1 MANIVIASQNNNM
14 SETDGSLRTAV
25 FNFMTKLAKDH
36 TTSGLHVE
44 PIHNSVDPR
53 ARTARVNQQFRAVLF
68 QLEDQDDNTPTFVYY
83 GTWNHDDAIDI
94 ARRTTIKVNPV
105 NGTVEALDEVT
116 ERRAEEDHKEYLH
129 ALQKQTEAIQ
139 NGMRAAHSDTQK
151 AQEKAEEAQRRKE
164 LAEKRKYFALPYDKE
179 QLTDRLGLPDKL
191 ATRILQASSEEE
203 VLHIAEK
210 DPIPWRQTVILDLAV
225 KTSIDEIW
233 QKMQFE
239 DVQLSEEE
247 AASDKAI
254 LEATK
259 RPASQMQFTYAKNQ
273 EELQRVIEGGDMGA
287 WRVFLHP
294 EQRRYVENDYKTS
307 FRLIGGAGTG
317 KTVVL
322 LHRAQRLA
330 QEDPNARIILTTFNT
345 ALAKN
350 LERDLNT
357 LNSDLPQAEHLG
369 DQGIYTRG
377 PDSLANTVLKSK
389 QLSPYVEKAA
399 MKIVGSSDVARY
411 PSRVYNH
418 TVDNVWEEA
427 VTRAGVELEPHLANP
442 TFLEA
447 EYVYVVLGN
456 RITTFPQ
463 YARVRRPG
471 RGSRLGRK
479 QRRDLWKVFESYH
492 ENNNFNYKVSY
503 PEVLAIAAEALRL
516 YAEAENQYL
525 ADYVLIDEGQDLSPA
540 HWLFIRALVAPAE
553 NDIFI
558 CEDNHQRIYSHP
570 IKLSDYNIPTQG
582 CTRKL
587 KLNYRTTAE
596 NLHFAQQI
604 LEGGDYVDME
614 DQAESTEGY
623 MSARSGPKPTIIHA
637 DDLGDELDK
646 IATTVQGWMDNNVN
660 PDTIAVLTRTTKQQ
674 SLYADGLIDRGLPAT
689 TSISHPTPGTIRV
702 MTMHRSKG
710 MEFTHVVLPG
720 LTKAYLPMGS
730 ILNNLDD
737 EEQRD
742 AILRE
747 RSLFYVAATRA
758 RDKLLLSHSGDP
770 TEFLAAITTEVET
783 EK

>member
-25 FNFMTKLAKDH
+25 FNFMTKLAEDH
-36 TTSGLHVE
+36 TTNGLHVE
-44 PIHNSVDPR
+44 PIHHSVDPR

-68 QLEDQDDNTPTFVYY
+68 QLEDQDDDTPTFVYY

-94 ARRTTIKVNPV
+94 ARRTSIKVNPV
-105 NGTVEALDEVT
+105 NGTVETLDEVT
-116 ERRAEEDHKEYLH
+116 ERRAEEDHEEYLY
-129 ALQKQTEAIQ
+129 AIQKQTEAIEK
-139 NGMRAAHSDTQK
+139 GMRAADTA
-151 AQEKAEEAQRRKE
+151 AQEEAKRQKE

-179 QLTDRLGLPDKL
+179 QLTDKLGLPDKL
-191 ATRILQASSEEE
+191 ATRILDAQSEEE

-210 DPIPWRQTVILDLAV
+210 DPIPWRQSVILDLAV

-239 DVQLSEEE
+239 DVKLSEEE
-247 AASDKAI
+247 ASSDKAI

-259 RPASQMQFTYAKNQ
+259 RPASKMQFTYAKNQ

-307 FRLIGGAGTG
+307 FRLLGGAGTG

-322 LHRAQRLA
+322 LHRTERLA
-330 QEDPNARIILTTFNT
+330 QEDPNARIVLTTFNT
-345 ALAKN
+345 VLAEN

-357 LNSDLPQAEHLG
+357 LNPDLPQAENLG
-369 DQGIYTRG
+369 DEGIYTRG

-389 QLSPYVEKAA
+389 HLSPYVEEAG
-399 MKIVGSSDVARY
+399 MKIVGSSEVARY
-411 PSRVYNH
+411 ASRVYNH

-427 VTRAGVELEPHLANP
+427 VTHAGVDLEPHLANP

-456 RITTFPQ
+456 RITSFPQ

-492 ENNNFNYKVSY
+492 ENNNFNYKISY

-516 YAEAENQYL
+516 YAEAENTYL

-540 HWLFIRALVAPAE
+540 HWLFIRALVAPTE

-570 IKLSDYNIPTQG
+570 IKLTDYNIPTQG

-604 LEGGDYVDME
+604 LKGGNYVDME
-614 DQAESTEGY
+614 DIAESTEGY
-623 MSARSGPKPTIIHA
+623 VSARSGPKPTIIHA

-646 IATTVQGWMDNNVN
+646 ITAAVQKWIDDRKVN

-720 LTKAYLPMGS
+720 LTKAYLLMGS
-730 ILNNLDD
+730 MLEDLD
-737 EEQRD
+737 EEEQLD

-770 TEFLAAITTEVET
+770 TEFLSAITAEVEL
-783 EK
+783 EN